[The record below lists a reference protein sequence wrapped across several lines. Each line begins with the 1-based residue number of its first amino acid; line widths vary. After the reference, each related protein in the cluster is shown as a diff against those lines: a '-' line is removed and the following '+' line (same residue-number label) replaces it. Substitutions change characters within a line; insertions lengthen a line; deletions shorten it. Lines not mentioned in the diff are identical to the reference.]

1 MDRPPTGKTTA
12 LRPPAD
18 AAWLFTA
25 LAAYCAAAWLDANV
39 FALSVHNL
47 TPLRLG
53 AGVAMVVCLRTGWQ
67 SMPLIAALSLSM
79 TLLVQPAGHAAP
91 PLSCAL
97 SAAVSDA
104 LAGSMAAVLLQR
116 VFAAPPASVPD
127 LFRAVGRVCLPAAVA
142 GGGVIA
148 LQQAAGGYMP
158 WNQAGHLFATLV
170 MAVCLGLLLVY
181 PLYRAC
187 AAYRELTGRECRWVG
202 GVLGGNLLFLLLS
215 FNGYGGCIYFIMPL
229 LVLLAYH
236 ARLHGLMLAL
246 VPSVMAV
253 AYGATMDFGPFQMPT
268 TGEAAF
274 LLATF
279 LCSTTM
285 VTLGVA
291 LHNRQLLNADSS
303 REMWEQ
309 KAQRDPL
316 TGLFNRSRLDC
327 ALEAELRRAQRSE
340 DVLSLLMV
348 DVDNFKA
355 YNDIHG
361 HLAGDACLR
370 AVAHALRTVVHRAP
384 DLVARYGGEEFAC
397 VLPGT
402 AETGAAQ
409 LADRI
414 RRAVAELC
422 ITHPGNTPAA
432 HVTVSV
438 GVATVRGGHDT
449 TPHQIIDMADRA
461 LYRAKASGRNRVD
474 TASETLPLLSCQHGG
489 LRVPGE
495 LLRLAWSSTYECG
508 EARIDA
514 QHRQLF
520 EMVNRLLAAFLDNA
534 PRPACLA
541 IIHELL
547 TALAQ
552 HFHDE
557 EAVLRSRGYP
567 DAEHHAELHA
577 TLLEAAGNLAAR
589 YEHAGLPLDAALRVI
604 SHEVVA
610 RHMLDDDTKFHPYMQ
625 ATSEQRAAC
634 PPGPHIR

>member
-1 MDRPPTGKTTA
+1 MDLPASGKATAPRPAAG
-12 LRPPAD
+12 

-25 LAAYCAAAWLDANV
+25 LAAYCAATWLDANV
-39 FALSVHNL
+39 FALDVHNL

-53 AGVAMVVCLRTGWQ
+53 AGIAMVVCLRTGWQ
-67 SMPLIAALSLSM
+67 SMPLIAVLSLAVA
-79 TLLVQPAGHAAP
+79 LLAGAARQASP
-91 PLSCAL
+91 SLPCVL

-104 LAGSMAAVLLQR
+104 LAGGMAALLLQR
-116 VFAAPPASVPD
+116 VFLAPPASVPD
-127 LFRAVGRVCLPAAVA
+127 LFRAVGKVCLPAAVSGA
-142 GGGVIA
+142 GVIA
-148 LQQAAGGYMP
+148 LQQAAGGYVP
-158 WNQAGHLFATLV
+158 WSQAGHLFATLV
-170 MAVCLGLLLVY
+170 MAVCLGLLMVY

-187 AAYRELTGRECRWVG
+187 ATYRELTGREYRWVG
-202 GVLGGNLLFLLLS
+202 GVLGGNLVFLLLA
-215 FNGYGGCIYFIMPL
+215 FNGYGGCIYFILPL

-253 AYGATMDFGPFQMPT
+253 AYGATTDFGPFQMPT

-291 LHNRQLLNADSS
+291 LHNRELLNADSS

-316 TGLFNRSRLDC
+316 TGLFNRCRLDC

-370 AVAHALRTVVHRAP
+370 AVAHTLRTVAHRAP

-402 AETGAAQ
+402 AEAGAAQ
-409 LADRI
+409 LAERI
-414 RRAVAELC
+414 CHAVAELC
-422 ITHPGNTPAA
+422 ITHPGNTPAG

-438 GVATVRGGHDT
+438 GVATVRGGHNA
-449 TPHQIIDMADRA
+449 TPDQIIDMADRA

-474 TASETLPLLSCQHGG
+474 TASEALPLLSCQHGG

-495 LLRLAWSSTYECG
+495 LLRLAWSSSYECG
-508 EARIDA
+508 EAHIDA

-520 EMVNRLLAAFLDNA
+520 EMVNRLLAAFLGNA
-534 PRPACLA
+534 PRSACLA

-547 TALAQ
+547 TALAE
-552 HFHDE
+552 HFRDE

-577 TLLEAAGNLAAR
+577 TLLDAAGDLAVR
-589 YEHAGLPLDAALRVI
+589 YEHANLPLDEALGVI
-604 SHEVVA
+604 AHEVVA

-625 ATSEQRAAC
+625 ATTEQAAADSQAT
-634 PPGPHIR
+634 

>member
-1 MDRPPTGKTTA
+1 MDRPATGETTA
-12 LRPPAD
+12 PRPATG
-18 AAWLFTA
+18 AVWLFSA
-25 LAAYCAAAWLDANV
+25 LSAYCAATWLDANV
-39 FALSVHNL
+39 FALGVHNL

-53 AGVAMVVCLRTGWQ
+53 AGVAMVVCLRSGWQ
-67 SMPLIAALSLSM
+67 SMPLIAVLSLAVA
-79 TLLVQPAGHAAP
+79 LLSGPARHAAL
-91 PLSCAL
+91 PLSCVL

-104 LAGSMAAVLLQR
+104 LAGGMAAMLLQR

-127 LFRAVGRVCLPAAVA
+127 LFRAVGRVCLPAAVSGA
-142 GGGVIA
+142 GVIV
-148 LQQAAGGYMP
+148 LQQATEGYVP
-158 WNQAGHLFATLV
+158 WDQAEYLFATLV

-187 AAYRELTGRECRWVG
+187 AAYRHLTGRECRWLG
-202 GVLGGNLLFLLLS
+202 GVLGGNLVFLLLS

-229 LVLLAYH
+229 LVLLAYN

-246 VPSVMAV
+246 APSMMAV
-253 AYGATMDFGPFQMPT
+253 AYGATMGFGPFQMPT

-279 LCSTTM
+279 LCSTTI

-291 LHNRQLLNADSS
+291 LHNRQLLNADSN

-309 KAQRDPL
+309 KAMRDPL

-348 DVDNFKA
+348 DVDNFKS

-361 HLAGDACLR
+361 HLAGDTCLR
-370 AVAHALRTVVHRAP
+370 AVAHTLRTVVHRAP
-384 DLVARYGGEEFAC
+384 DMVARYGGEEFAC

-402 AETGAAQ
+402 AEAGAAQ
-409 LADRI
+409 MAERI
-414 RRAVAELC
+414 RCAVAELC
-422 ITHPGNTPAA
+422 IVHPGNTPAG

-438 GVATVRGGHDT
+438 GVTTVRGGRNA
-449 TPHQIIDMADRA
+449 TPDQAIDMADRA
-461 LYRAKASGRNRVD
+461 LYRAKSKGRNTVA
-474 TASETLPLLSCQHGG
+474 TAQDILPPQACPHAD
-489 LRVPGE
+489 
-495 LLRLAWSSTYECG
+495 LLRLAWSRSYECG

-534 PRPACLA
+534 PRAACLA

-547 TALAQ
+547 TALAE
-552 HFHDE
+552 HFRDE

-577 TLLEAAGNLAAR
+577 TLLEAAGDLAAR
-589 YEHAGLPLDAALRVI
+589 YEHANLPLDTALRVI

-610 RHMLDDDTKFHPYMQ
+610 RHMLDDDTKFHPYVQ
-625 ATSEQRAAC
+625 GTSGQRSA
-634 PPGPHIR
+634 GRHLS

>member
-1 MDRPPTGKTTA
+1 MDRPASGKPTA
-12 LRPPAD
+12 LRPPAG
-18 AAWLFTA
+18 AAWLFAA
-25 LAAYCAAAWLDANV
+25 LAAYCAATWLDANV
-39 FALSVHNL
+39 FALGVHNL

-67 SMPLIAALSLSM
+67 AMPLIAALSLAM
-79 TLLVQPAGHAAP
+79 ALLAQPVGHAAL

-104 LAGSMAAVLLQR
+104 LAGGMAAMLLQR
-116 VFAAPPASVPD
+116 VFTAPPASVPD
-127 LFRAVGRVCLPAAVA
+127 LFRAVGRVCLPASVA
-142 GGGVIA
+142 GAGIIS
-148 LQQAAGGYMP
+148 LQQAAGGYVP
-158 WNQAGHLFATLV
+158 WHQAGHLFATLV

-236 ARLHGLMLAL
+236 ARLHGLMLVL
-246 VPSVMAV
+246 VPSMMAV
-253 AYGATMDFGPFQMPT
+253 AYGATMGFGPFQMPT

-291 LHNRQLLNADSS
+291 LHNRQLLSADSS
-303 REMWEQ
+303 REMWER
-309 KAQRDPL
+309 KAMHDPL

-327 ALEAELRRAQRSE
+327 ALEAELRRIQRAE

-370 AVAHALRTVVHRAP
+370 AVGHTLRTVAHRAP

-402 AETGAAQ
+402 AEAGAAQ
-409 LADRI
+409 LAERI
-414 RRAVAELC
+414 CRAVAELC
-422 ITHPGNTPAA
+422 IVHPGNTPAG

-438 GVATVRGGHDT
+438 GVATVRGGHGA

-461 LYRAKASGRNRVD
+461 LYRAKSKGRNRVA
-474 TASETLPLLSCQHGG
+474 TAPEAWLPLTCPYDEQH
-489 LRVPGE
+489 VPGK
-495 LLRLAWSSTYECG
+495 LLRLAWSSSYECG

-534 PRPACLA
+534 PRAACLA

-547 TALAQ
+547 TALTE

-577 TLLEAAGNLAAR
+577 TLLEAAGDLAAR
-589 YEHAGLPLDAALRVI
+589 YEHANLPLDAALGIIAR
-604 SHEVVA
+604 EVVE
-610 RHMLDDDTKFHPYMQ
+610 RHMLDDDTKFHPYVQ
-625 ATSEQRAAC
+625 ATSDPRAA
-634 PPGPHIR
+634 

>member
-1 MDRPPTGKTTA
+1 MDRPASVEATTP
-12 LRPPAD
+12 RPVAGS
-18 AAWLFTA
+18 AWLFTA
-25 LAAYCAAAWLDANV
+25 LAAYCAATWLDANV
-39 FALSVHNL
+39 FALGSHNL

-53 AGVAMVVCLRTGWQ
+53 TGVAMVVCLRTRWQ
-67 SMPLIAALSLSM
+67 AMPLIAVLSLAVA
-79 TLLVQPAGHAAP
+79 LLAGPARHAAL

-104 LAGSMAAVLLQR
+104 LAGGMAAMLLQR

-127 LFRAVGRVCLPAAVA
+127 LFRAVGTVCLPAAGA
-142 GGGVIA
+142 GAGVIA
-148 LQQAAGGYMP
+148 LQQAVGGYVP
-158 WNQAGHLFATLV
+158 WTQAGHMFATLV
-170 MAVCLGLLLVY
+170 MAICLGLLLVY

-187 AAYRELTGRECRWVG
+187 AAQRHLTSRECRWVG
-202 GVLGGNLLFLLLS
+202 GVLGGNMAFLLLS
-215 FNGYGGCIYFIMPL
+215 FNGYAGCIYFIMPL

-246 VPSVMAV
+246 APSMMAV
-253 AYGATMDFGPFQMPT
+253 AYGATMGFGPFQMPT
-268 TGEAAF
+268 TNEAAF

-291 LHNRQLLNADSS
+291 LHNRQLLNADST

-309 KAQRDPL
+309 KAMCDPL

-327 ALEAELRRAQRSE
+327 ALESELRRAQRSE

-370 AVAHALRTVVHRAP
+370 TVAHTLRTVAHRAQ
-384 DLVARYGGEEFAC
+384 DLVARYGGEEFVC

-402 AETGAAQ
+402 AEAGAAQ
-409 LADRI
+409 VAEHI

-422 ITHPGNTPAA
+422 IVHPGNTPAGR
-432 HVTVSV
+432 VTVSV
-438 GVATVRGGHDT
+438 GVATVRGGHNA
-449 TPHQIIDMADRA
+449 TPDLLVDMADRA
-461 LYRAKASGRNRVD
+461 LYRAKGEGRNRVF
-474 TASETLPLLSCQHGG
+474 AAPEALPPLACPHGG
-489 LRVPGE
+489 LRVPGA
-495 LLRLAWSSTYECG
+495 LLRLAWSSSYECG
-508 EARIDA
+508 EERIDA

-534 PRPACLA
+534 PRAACLA

-547 TALAQ
+547 TALAE
-552 HFHDE
+552 HFRDE

-577 TLLEAAGNLAAR
+577 TLLEAAGDLARR
-589 YEHAGLPLDAALRVI
+589 YEHANLPLDTALGVI
-604 SHEVVA
+604 AHEVVA
-610 RHMLDDDTKFHPYMQ
+610 RHMLDDDTKFHPYVQ
-625 ATSEQRAAC
+625 ATSEPRAA
-634 PPGPHIR
+634 

>member
-1 MDRPPTGKTTA
+1 MTR
-12 LRPPAD
+12 RH
-18 AAWLFTA
+18 AAWLFPA
-25 LAAYCAAAWLDANV
+25 LAAYCAATWLDANV
-39 FALSVHNL
+39 FALNTHNL

-67 SMPLIAALSLSM
+67 AMPLIATLALAVALFAGPER
-79 TLLVQPAGHAAP
+79 PAALP
-91 PLSCAL
+91 FSCAL

-104 LAGSMAAVLLQR
+104 LAGGLAAMLLRR
-116 VFAAPPASVPD
+116 VFSVPPASVPD

-142 GGGVIA
+142 GAGVIA
-148 LQQAAGGYMP
+148 LQQASGGHVP
-158 WNQAGHLFATLV
+158 WSLAGHMFATLV
-170 MAVCLGLLLVY
+170 MAVSLGLLLVY

-187 AAYRELTGRECRWVG
+187 AAHRCLTGRECRWVG
-202 GVLGGNLLFLLLS
+202 GVLGSNMVFLALS

-253 AYGATMDFGPFQMPT
+253 SYSATMGFGPFQMPT
-268 TGEAAF
+268 AGEAAF
-274 LLATF
+274 LLAAF
-279 LCSTTM
+279 LCSTTL

-291 LHNRQLLNADSS
+291 LHNRQLLDADST
-303 REMWEQ
+303 REMWER
-309 KAQRDPL
+309 KAMHDPL

-370 AVAHALRTVVHRAP
+370 AVAHALRTEVHRSP

-402 AETGAAQ
+402 SEQGAA
-409 LADRI
+409 LMAERI
-414 RRAVAELC
+414 RRAVAGLC
-422 ITHPGNTPAA
+422 IAHPGGTPAG

-438 GVATVRGGHDT
+438 GIATVRGGRNA
-449 TPHQIIDMADRA
+449 TPDQVIDMADRA
-461 LYRAKASGRNRVD
+461 LYRAKAEGRNKVA
-474 TASETLPLLSCQHGG
+474 TAPGAPSPLACLHGG
-489 LRVPGE
+489 LRLPGE
-495 LLRLAWSSTYECG
+495 LLRLSWSRSYECG
-508 EARIDA
+508 DAGIDA

-534 PRPACLA
+534 PRAACLA

-547 TALAQ
+547 TALTQ
-552 HFHDE
+552 HFRDE
-557 EAVLRSRGYP
+557 EEVLRSRGYP
-567 DAEHHAELHA
+567 DTDHHAELHA
-577 TLLEAAGNLAAR
+577 TLLEAAGNLAER
-589 YEHAGLPLDAALRVI
+589 YERADLPLDEALEVI
-604 SHEVVA
+604 ANEVVA
-610 RHMLDDDTKFHPYMQ
+610 RHMLDDDTKFHPYVR
-625 ATSEQRAAC
+625 ATSTPRAA
-634 PPGPHIR
+634 